1 MAYKITK
8 KITPNPLPE
17 TALADVEA
25 WKTAYGSYHGS
36 QAPCIDAQEW
46 TLHSDGKSMI
56 VALTYE
62 DKDTCDKH
70 QATEPEDYTDQY
82 DIEGMGEATV

>member
-17 TALADVEA
+17 TALGDVEA

-46 TLHSDGKSMI
+46 TLDTDGKSMI

-82 DIEGMGEATV
+82 DIVIQSQGEV